1 MSHRKT
7 QRIGA
12 REPARAAVG
21 NIFQTRLYS
30 VSTKASCCQFAVS
43 VFQTIA
49 CSGRSQSGRCF
60 HLKWRPHCHSWT
72 EHQMPCFTARHN
84 TVNSFSSLHVHPEF
98 LGSKVDR
105 RLNCCPSRLSSC
117 LRERP
122 HLHARVHLAVC
133 VQVQA
138 EGSAREETIG
148 EAEWKGQWLKG
159 RTSAR

>member
-1 MSHRKT
+1 MNLHVQLLAISFKRGFT
-7 QRIGA
+7 Q
-12 REPARAAVG
+12 
-21 NIFQTRLYS
+21 FQQKQVVVIS
-30 VSTKASCCQFAVS
+30 PS
-43 VFQTIA
+43 VFFRPLRVAVDHRVDVVFTSNGDHTVTAGPSI
-49 CSGRSQSGRCF
+49 RC
-60 HLKWRPHCHSWT
+60 PV
-72 EHQMPCFTARHN
+72 FTARHN